1 MTTEV
6 LTLSERKRLRE
17 KRIKKHGLANI
28 VTHWF
33 NAFSWFV
40 LLLTGLAILGNPNL
54 RIMPQGYID
63 FVRNLFGGIGRLVEA
78 HKVIGLI
85 WLFVITYNV
94 LLGFRR
100 YFVPFAMKRML
111 LDKDDIEW
119 LKLKGLQLLG
129 RKVTLPPQDA
139 YNAGQKLYG
148 YVVVFGTITIGLTGL
163 IMTFA
168 YLLPPEMRVVV
179 QWARPLHFA
188 AVGMVV
194 AGLIVHVYMAAFF
207 PEEKE
212 AFFSMIHGEV
222 SALYARLHHRKW
234 YDEKVREEREYEMRV
249 RLEEIEA
256 REKQL
261 PDQSDGAE
269 APGTLLLHSERP

>member
-1 MTTEV
+1 MTTEI
-6 LTLSERKRLRE
+6 LTLSERKRLRA
-17 KRIKKHGLANI
+17 KKIKKHGLANI

-40 LLLTGLAILGNPNL
+40 LLLTGLAILANPNL
-54 RIMPQGYID
+54 RIMPQIYVD
-63 FVRNLFGGIGRLVEA
+63 FVRNLFGGIGPLVEA

-85 WLFVITYNV
+85 WLLVITYNV

-111 LDKDDIEW
+111 LDKDDFAW

-129 RKVTLPPQDA
+129 RNVTLPPQDA

-148 YVVVFGTITIGLTGL
+148 YVVVFGTVT
-163 IMTFA
+163 TFG
-168 YLLPPEMRVVV
+168 YLLPPELRVLL

-188 AVGMVV
+188 AAGVVV
-194 AGLIVHVYMAAFF
+194 AGLIIHVYMAAFF

-222 SALYARLHHRKW
+222 SALYARLHHQKW
-234 YDEKVREEREYEMRV
+234 YDDKVREERAYEMRV

-256 REKQL
+256 RETEL
-261 PDQSDGAE
+261 AE
-269 APGTLLLHSERP
+269 TAAQELA

>member
-1 MTTEV
+1 MMRNETAEV
-6 LTLSERKRLRE
+6 LTLAERKRLRA

-40 LLLTGLAILGNPNL
+40 LLFTGLAILANPSL

-63 FVRNLFGGIGRLVEA
+63 FVRNLFGGIGPLIEA
-78 HKVIGLI
+78 HKAIGLI
-85 WLFVITYNV
+85 WLLVITYNV

-100 YFVPFAMKRML
+100 YFIPFATKRML
-111 LDKDDIEW
+111 LDNDDVAW

-148 YVVVFGTITIGLTGL
+148 YVVVFGTVTIGLTGL
-163 IMTFA
+163 VMMFG
-168 YLLPPEMRVVV
+168 YLLPPELRVLL
-179 QWARPLHFA
+179 QWARLLHFG
-188 AVGMVV
+188 AVGAVV
-194 AGLIVHVYMAAFF
+194 AGLIIHVYMAAFF

-234 YDEKVREEREYEMRV
+234 YEEKLREEREYEMRV
-249 RLEEIEA
+249 RLEEIESVA
-256 REKQL
+256 SRQSEPAGIAKQEL
-261 PDQSDGAE
+261 A
-269 APGTLLLHSERP
+269 

>member
-6 LTLSERKRLRE
+6 LTLSERQRLRA

-40 LLLTGLAILGNPNL
+40 LLATGLAILGNPNL
-54 RIMPQGYID
+54 RIMPQGYVD
-63 FVRNLFGGIGRLVEA
+63 FVRNLFGGVGRLVEA
-78 HKVIGLI
+78 HKVFGLI

-94 LLGFRR
+94 LLGFRK
-100 YFVPFAMKRML
+100 YFLPFAMKRML
-111 LDKDDIEW
+111 LDRDDIEW
-119 LKLKGLQLLG
+119 LKLKAKHLVGLD
-129 RKVTLPPQDA
+129 RDRPLPPQDA

-148 YVVVFGTITIGLTGL
+148 YVVVFGTVVIGLTGL
-163 IMTFA
+163 IMTFGT
-168 YLLPPEMRVVV
+168 LLPPEMRVLV

-188 AVGMVV
+188 AVGAVV
-194 AGLIVHVYMAAFF
+194 AGLIIHVYMAAFF

-234 YDEKVREEREYEMRV
+234 YEEKVREEREYEMRV
-249 RLEEIEA
+249 RLQEIEA
-256 REKQL
+256 REKAL
-261 PDQSDGAE
+261 EGELVETRGNS
-269 APGTLLLHSERP
+269 